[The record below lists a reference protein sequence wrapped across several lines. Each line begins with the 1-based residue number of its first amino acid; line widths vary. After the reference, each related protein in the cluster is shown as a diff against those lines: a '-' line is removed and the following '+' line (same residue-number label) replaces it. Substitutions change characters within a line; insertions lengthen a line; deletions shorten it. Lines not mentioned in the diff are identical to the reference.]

1 MIKKIEDM
9 DFYEI
14 LNLGIDATQIEIENA
29 YLLAMATYHGEAM
42 ASYGVLSAR
51 ERGLILGRIEDAFQ
65 TLADPRKRKAY
76 DAMIR
81 ASRPGSIKRA
91 YFRKSTE
98 KLEIEDAEEKAK
110 FWDRIKSIILPR
122 RPGKR
127 KHKTNGKNNGKDWK
141 ALHQYRFYYGEI
153 LRSVREQRG
162 LTLEEAAQTY
172 NISADLLKAL
182 EDEDDNAL
190 PSGRGRY
197 ELLKAYAG
205 CLGLSPENGSD

>member
-14 LNLGIDATQIEIENA
+14 LNLRIDATQIEIENA
-29 YLLAMATYHGEAM
+29 YLLAMATYHEEAM

-51 ERGLILGRIEDAFQ
+51 ERELILGRIEDAFQ
-65 TLADPRKRKAY
+65 TLADPEKRRAY
-76 DAMIR
+76 DTMIR
-81 ASRPGSIKRA
+81 ASRPESKKRA

-110 FWDRIKSIILPR
+110 FWDRFKSAILPR
-122 RPGKR
+122 RTGKR
-127 KHKTNGKNNGKDWK
+127 KDKANGKKNGKDWR
-141 ALHQYRFYYGEI
+141 ALHKDRYYYGEF

-162 LTLEEAAQTY
+162 LTLEEAAQTC
-172 NISADLLKAL
+172 NINANLLRAL

-190 PSGRGRY
+190 PSGKDRY
-197 ELLKAYAG
+197 DLLKAYAG